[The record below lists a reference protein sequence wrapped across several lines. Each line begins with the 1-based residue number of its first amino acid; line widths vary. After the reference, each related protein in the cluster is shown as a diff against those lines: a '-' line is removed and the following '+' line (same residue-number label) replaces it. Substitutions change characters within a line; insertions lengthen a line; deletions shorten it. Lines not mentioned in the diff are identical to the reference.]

1 MAKDAQNFSGYVSK
15 HQQPFDLYGVNDD
28 GSIKKL
34 LTVSAQIVETTMI
47 SEVDLA
53 AQVARVSGE
62 ITHWGIMEARAR
74 KAWQRG
80 EMEYRVWRE
89 VLTVKL
95 LTPPVDPAK
104 LKEWKKPT
112 EAAIEA
118 NYRSNPEYPVHQRR
132 LHDLEESFNAA
143 HAVLEGFR
151 AKKEMLRASVRRSNE
166 DGSPMMSL

>member
-1 MAKDAQNFSGYVSK
+1 
-15 HQQPFDLYGVNDD
+15 
-28 GSIKKL
+28 
-34 LTVSAQIVETTMI
+34 MI

-89 VLTVKL
+89 VLTAKL
-95 LTPPVDPAK
+95 LTPPVDPATK
-104 LKEWKKPT
+104 LPARDWKKPT

-118 NYRSNPEYPVHQRR
+118 NYRSNPEYSGHQRR

-151 AKKEMLRASVRRSNE
+151 AKKEMLRASVRRSAE
-166 DGSPMMSL
+166 DGSPMLSM